1 MLSQFHRDH
10 VNAQM
15 LADGKMSIVTG
26 NWGDELDVLT
36 GPGLLSGNAVNE
48 SEHRQ
53 IMHDRQTGIVGSND
67 VVDVDAQQLTEN
79 TANLRETSVTAV
91 VTNVAAV
98 LGMRRDVNRQ

>member
-67 VVDVDAQQLTEN
+67 VVDVDAQQLAEN
-79 TANLRETSVTAV
+79 AANLRETSVTAV
-91 VTNVAAV
+91 VTNVPAV
-98 LGMRRDVNRQ
+98 LGMRGDVNRQ